1 MVELY
6 FPYRVTRQFSYKQ
19 HILIDIDTSD
29 ALHAIHHQGKNVDC
43 DWLSYHKAYVSYWD
57 AQRNEISIEM
67 HHVITI
73 EKYLIWYMS
82 IIFWAITANLK
93 QVPPPGYMQ
102 YEQHA

>member
-6 FPYRVTRQFSYKQ
+6 FPDRVIRQFSYNQ
-19 HILIDIDTSD
+19 HIPVDIDTSD

-43 DWLSYHKAYVSYWD
+43 DWLSY
-57 AQRNEISIEM
+57 QM
-67 HHVITI
+67 HHVITV